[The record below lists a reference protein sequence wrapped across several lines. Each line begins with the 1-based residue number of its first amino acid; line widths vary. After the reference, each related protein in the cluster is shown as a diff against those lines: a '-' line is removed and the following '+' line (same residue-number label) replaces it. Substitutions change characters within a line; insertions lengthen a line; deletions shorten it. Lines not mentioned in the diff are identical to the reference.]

1 LFATILNA
9 GCIFGSI
16 TKTIAFMN
24 KRTLYTSIAVV
35 TTIFLWIANAAGP
48 GNVQGVDRTGSPLS
62 PGACGACHSGGN
74 FAPTIT
80 AELLDA
86 GTPVTQYQANKDYTL
101 RVRLTAG
108 SGSPA
113 RYGFQAVALTGEA
126 NSAAGTFGTAPTGFR
141 KTTIVGRTYIEHS
154 TPRTMNTMDFPWTSP
169 ATLGEEIRFFAAGL
183 AVNNN
188 NSTAGD
194 AGAALAMPLVVTPLV
209 SSSNESAAATFE
221 MKVLGNPIG
230 EQLRIQMQAKSSGE
244 YRFTLMTLDGRALWN
259 RAMNLAQGEHQL
271 SFDAG
276 NLPKGIYLLQVFNG
290 VNTVGV
296 KLIK

>member
-1 LFATILNA
+1 
-9 GCIFGSI
+9 
-16 TKTIAFMN
+16 MN
-24 KRTLYTSIAVV
+24 KRTLYTTTAVV
-35 TTIFLWIANAAGP
+35 TAIFLWIANAAGP
-48 GNVQGVDRTGSPLS
+48 GNVQGTDRTGSPLS

-74 FAPTIT
+74 FAPSIT

-86 GTPVTQYQANKDYTL
+86 GTPVTQYQPNKSYTL

-108 SGSPA
+108 NGSPS
-113 RYGFQAVALTGEA
+113 RYGFQAVALTGTA

-141 KTTIVGRTYIEHS
+141 KTTIVGRTYVEHS
-154 TPRTMNTMDFPWTSP
+154 TPRTMSTMDFPWTSP

-188 NSTAGD
+188 NNTAGD
-194 AGAALAMPLVVTPLV
+194 EGAALAMPLVVTPLV
-209 SSSNESAAATFE
+209 SSSNELAAAHFDL
-221 MKVLGNPIG
+221 KVLGNPIG

-244 YRFTLMTLDGRALWN
+244 YRFTLMALDGRTFWN
-259 RAMNLAQGEHQL
+259 RAMNLAQGDHQM
-271 SFDAG
+271 SFDAA
-276 NLPKGIYLLQVFNG
+276 NLPQGIYLLQVFNG